1 MAPMQRLGTAEG
13 SAWSGDSV
21 PAPGSLQRERAE
33 LCAQD
38 APGSGQLLSRGHCGG
53 STLTLLVQLQKPVWD
68 HGKHSSAIKNKYIK
82 LPETNRCLGKGKA
95 LTALTKPSSERCQ
108 DRSPSWDAL
117 ARPKTLTHAELG
129 QTKTL

>member
-1 MAPMQRLGTAEG
+1 MCGHTRGVLAP
-13 SAWSGDSV
+13 SALSCQAAAS
-21 PAPGSLQRERAE
+21 
-33 LCAQD
+33 D
-38 APGSGQLLSRGHCGG
+38 APGSGQPRAGSSVQGHCGG
-53 STLTLLVQLQKPVWD
+53 STLTLLMQLQKPVWD

-95 LTALTKPSSERCQ
+95 LTALTKPSQEERCQ